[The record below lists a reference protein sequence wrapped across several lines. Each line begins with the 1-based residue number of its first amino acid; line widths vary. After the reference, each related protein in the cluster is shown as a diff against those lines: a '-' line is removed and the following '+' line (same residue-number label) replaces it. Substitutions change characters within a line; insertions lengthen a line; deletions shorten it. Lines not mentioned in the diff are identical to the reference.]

1 MTGQDTPLDTNSTHT
16 VPDPDQPGQ
25 LIQVECIQKD
35 TINRIF
41 RLWQEL
47 DKRQENFQRH
57 QVTRDQKLKDAF
69 DQTTTTVKD
78 LITELDKRK
87 LINNYNEKEKAQLKE
102 LIQEDKDDG
111 HNLSMKVG
119 EMDNRLTTVETNLTN
134 VIEMAGD
141 TARKYDRMFWLLVAF
156 FILFIVKTFIWGY

>member
-1 MTGQDTPLDTNSTHT
+1 MTGQDPLDTNNTHT
-16 VPDPDQPGQ
+16 VADPDVPGQ

-47 DKRQENFQRH
+47 DKRQENFQKH
-57 QVTRDQKLKDAF
+57 QVTRDQKLMDAF
-69 DQTTTTVKD
+69 NKTTTTVKD

-87 LINNYNEKEKAQLKE
+87 LINNYNDREKQQLKE
-102 LIQEDKDDG
+102 MIEEEKGDG
-111 HNLSMKVG
+111 HHLSMKVG
-119 EMDNRLTTVETNLTN
+119 EMDSRLTTVETNLEN

-141 TARKYDRMFWLLVAF
+141 TARKYDRMFWLLLAF
-156 FILFIVKTFIWGY
+156 FILFMVKTFIWGY